1 MTPSPERKPSKEQ
14 KPSKERL
21 AALAYGLVDVIGVSD
36 RFTTQA
42 VHELTSGIDGL
53 QAGDFSLELQAGLG
67 EALLMAFYKALA
79 LLKPGQFNVSLVT
92 DLYLRHRFLCSVYDL
107 VDRRALA
114 FQLRHG
120 LDREIQESASLH
132 ATARLAETRQAEALS
147 FGTVLAG
154 YFGIAPA
161 TPAKA
166 EGRLEL
172 KPWFGHL
179 WSFQPQGDGPAPLG
193 HLYLLAPH
201 NHLGI
206 ACETSLCQMVARFL
220 PFLNGLNQEE
230 GSLLCAPL
238 GTRKL
243 SLSKPGHFS
252 SSTYFDG
259 AKPVAFSLNRA
270 IEPYLVLSQTSLGS
284 PAELATKGLRFA
296 PVLDSLSSLVYR
308 DPDDYQL
315 GDAAFQHQPL
325 QLPKA
330 AAITGQG
337 RQAGLLNQTTV
348 GSALVEGLLV
358 QAELGAIEL
367 SPCHHLCDRYARIY
381 GYSGH
386 GPSGVMNQS
395 VLVTS
400 QGQLSTWRYE
410 RNFDSWSGR
419 SADVA
424 RHPSLNFLA
433 IQDSGAGP
441 LRLQPL
447 TYGGFPSECKVEDL
461 RLFAH
466 QGEIYAT
473 AALILSRSRYRD
485 WLPDISAEAAA
496 NNTIDDMLVVQAW
509 GQINLQR
516 CAFVFKGL
524 PQLEPMGGAGAVC
537 PSIPTAF
544 EKNWLIHPRG
554 DEAWLLYSVQP
565 WRLFKATASLGHWQL
580 LGERC
585 LGLPE
590 GMAGPLRNS
599 APPFPILEQGAI
611 LRLGLVVHQR
621 RKGTYVYDQYLIVL
635 DAETLHPTL
644 ISRAPILS
652 VNAAA
657 LANDAGFRKND
668 GVCYVSAALVVDGEL
683 RLFFNLFDCRTC
695 VISLAM
701 PDLIAKLDD
710 GQAFA
715 QVDLA

>member
-1 MTPSPERKPSKEQ
+1 MKPSKEG
-14 KPSKERL
+14 L
-21 AALAYGLVDVIGVSD
+21 ADLAYGLVAVIGISD

-42 VHELTSGIDGL
+42 AHELVSRIDSI
-53 QAGDFSLELQAGLG
+53 QASEFSLEVHGGLG
-67 EALLMAFYKALA
+67 EALLMALYKALA
-79 LLKPGQFNVSLVT
+79 LLKPGQANLNLVT

-114 FQLRHG
+114 FQMRHG

-132 ATARLAETRQAEALS
+132 STARLGETRQAEALS
-147 FGTVLAG
+147 FGTVLAC

-161 TPAKA
+161 TPNNP
-166 EGRLEL
+166 ELRLEL

-179 WSFQPQGDGPAPLG
+179 WTFQPQEDGPGPLG
-193 HLYLLAPH
+193 HVYLLAPR

-206 ACETSLCQMVARFL
+206 ACETTLCQMVAKFL
-220 PFLNGLNQEE
+220 PFLQGLSREQD
-230 GSLLCAPL
+230 SLLCAPL

-243 SLSKPGHFS
+243 SLSKPGQLS

-270 IEPYLVLSQTSLGS
+270 IEPYLILSPTSLEGPTALTS
-284 PAELATKGLRFA
+284 RRLHFA

-325 QLPKA
+325 QLPSTA
-330 AAITGQG
+330 PITGQG
-337 RQAGLLNQTTV
+337 RKAGLLNPTTV
-348 GSALVEGLLV
+348 TSALVEGLLI
-358 QAELGAIEL
+358 QAELSAIEL

-395 VLVTS
+395 VLLTS

-433 IQDSGAGP
+433 IQDMGPGP

-461 RLFAH
+461 RLVAH

-485 WLPDISAEAAA
+485 WLPDISVEAAA

-509 GQINLQR
+509 GQIDLER

-524 PQLEPMGGAGAVC
+524 PHLEPEGRTGTVF
-537 PSIPTAF
+537 PQIPTAF

-565 WRLFKATASLGHWQL
+565 WRLFKATSSLGHWRL
-580 LGERC
+580 EVERS
-585 LGLPE
+585 LELPE
-590 GMAGPLRNS
+590 GMTGPLRNS
-599 APPFPILEQGAI
+599 APPFPIQGHEGI
-611 LRLGLVVHQR
+611 QRLGLVVHQR
-621 RKGTYVYDQYLIVL
+621 RRGTYVYDQYLIVL
-635 DAETLHPTL
+635 DAESLNPTL

-652 VNAAA
+652 VNIAA

-668 GVCYVSAALVVDGEL
+668 GVCYVSASLVAGEEL

-701 PDLIAKLDD
+701 PELIAKLSD

>member
-1 MTPSPERKPSKEQ
+1 MKPSTEQ
-14 KPSKERL
+14 KPLKERL
-21 AALAYGLVDVIGVSD
+21 AVLAYGLVDLIGVSD

-42 VHELTSGIDGL
+42 AQELAGAIDSLQVGEFGLEVH
-53 QAGDFSLELQAGLG
+53 AGLG
-67 EALLMAFYKALA
+67 EALLMAFYRALA
-79 LLKPGQFNVSLVT
+79 LLKPGQANLKLVT
-92 DLYLRHRFLCSVYDL
+92 DLYLRHRFLCSAYDL
-107 VDRRALA
+107 VDRQALA
-114 FQLRHG
+114 FQMRHG

-132 ATARLAETRQAEALS
+132 STARLGETHQAEALS
-147 FGTVLAG
+147 FGTALAG

-161 TPAKA
+161 TPDNP
-166 EGRLEL
+166 EIRLEL

-179 WSFQPQGDGPAPLG
+179 WTFQPRGDGPGLG
-193 HLYLLAPH
+193 SHVYLLAPR

-206 ACETSLCQMVARFL
+206 ASETSLCTMVAKFL
-220 PFLNGLNQEE
+220 PFLNGLSREPD
-230 GSLLCAPL
+230 SLLCAPL

-243 SLSKPGHFS
+243 SLSKPGHLS

-270 IEPYLVLSQTSLGS
+270 IEPYLVLSQTSLEG
-284 PAELATKGLRFA
+284 PAALATKKLRFA

-325 QLPKA
+325 QLPTTA
-330 AAITGQG
+330 PITGQG
-337 RQAGLLNQTTV
+337 RKAGLLNQTTV
-348 GSALVEGLLV
+348 TSALVEGLLI
-358 QAELGAIEL
+358 QAELTAIEL

-395 VLVTS
+395 VLLTS

-433 IQDSGAGP
+433 IQELGPGP

-461 RLFAH
+461 RLVAH
-466 QGEIYAT
+466 HGEIYAT

-509 GQINLQR
+509 GQIDLQR

-537 PSIPTAF
+537 PSLPTAF
-544 EKNWLIHPRG
+544 EKNWLIHPQG

-565 WRLFKATASLGHWQL
+565 WRLFQATASLGHWRL
-580 LGERC
+580 LGERS

-590 GMAGPLRNS
+590 GMGGPLRNS
-599 APPFPILEQGAI
+599 AAPFPIQERGAI
-611 LRLGLVVHQR
+611 QRLGLVVHQR
-621 RKGTYVYDQYLIVL
+621 RRGTYVYDQYLIVL
-635 DAETLHPTL
+635 DAETLNPTL

-668 GVCYVSAALVVDGEL
+668 GVCYVSSALVVGEEL

-710 GQAFA
+710 GQTFA
-715 QVDLA
+715 QVELA

>member
-1 MTPSPERKPSKEQ
+1 MTPSPERKPSSES

-42 VHELTSGIDGL
+42 AHELTSGLDGL

-67 EALLMAFYKALA
+67 EALLVAFYKALA
-79 LLKPGQFNVSLVT
+79 LFKPGQANLNLVT

-132 ATARLAETRQAEALS
+132 ATARLAETRRAEALS

-161 TPAKA
+161 SPDKPET
-166 EGRLEL
+166 RLEL

-179 WSFQPQGDGPAPLG
+179 WTFEPQGGGPGPLG
-193 HLYLLAPH
+193 HLYLLAPRK
-201 NHLGI
+201 HLGI

-220 PFLNGLNQEE
+220 PFLGGISPAEN
-230 GSLLCAPL
+230 SLLCAPL

-243 SLSKPGHFS
+243 SLSKPGHLS

-270 IEPYLVLSQTSLGS
+270 IEPYLLLSQTRLEG
-284 PAELATKGLRFA
+284 PAELATKSLHFA

-308 DPDDYQL
+308 DPDDYKL
-315 GDAAFQHQPL
+315 GDTAFQHQPL
-325 QLPKA
+325 QLPSTA
-330 AAITGQG
+330 PITGQG
-337 RQAGLLNQTTV
+337 RKAGLLNPTTV
-348 GSALVEGLLV
+348 TSALVEGLLI
-358 QAELGAIEL
+358 QAELSAIEL

-395 VLVTS
+395 VLLTS

-433 IQDSGAGP
+433 IQDMGPGP

-509 GQINLQR
+509 GQIDLQR
-516 CAFVFKGL
+516 CTFAFKGL
-524 PQLEPMGGAGAVC
+524 PLLEPMGGAGQVS

-554 DEAWLLYSVQP
+554 DEAWLFYSVQP
-565 WRLFKATASLGHWQL
+565 WRVFKATSSLGHWRLQ
-580 LGERC
+580 GERS
-585 LGLPE
+585 LALPP
-590 GMAGPLRNS
+590 GMKGPLRNS
-599 APPFPILEQGAI
+599 APPFPIPEQGGI
-611 LRLGLVVHQR
+611 RRLGLVVHQR
-621 RKGTYVYDQYLIVL
+621 RSGTYVYDQYLIVL
-635 DAETLHPTL
+635 DAETLDPSL

-652 VNAAA
+652 VNAAG

-668 GVCYVSAALVVDGEL
+668 GVCYVSSALVVDQEL

-701 PDLIAKLDD
+701 PELIAKLDD

-715 QVDLA
+715 QVDLT